1 MPRIGLLT
9 AIGEES
15 NLTHTINGHPISTEV
30 TIAHI
35 VASTEGEEVA
45 KNTAEAATS
54 SIDGTHQRLASI
66 IKMKR
71 HVTIMTNHVLK
82 LILIMPYV
90 VIKQKM

>member
-15 NLTHTINGHPISTEV
+15 NLTHTTDGHPISTEA

-54 SIDGTHQRLASI
+54 STDGTHQRLASI

-71 HVTIMTNHVLK
+71 HVTIIIPNHVLN
-82 LILIMPYV
+82 LILIVPYI
-90 VIKQKM
+90 VITQM